1 MMEWKKLMTP
11 HQFREK
17 SGEGREPLEE
27 FKQDY
32 SKIIFSSAF
41 RRLKN
46 KTQIYPLDSN
56 DFIRTRL
63 THSLEV
69 ATIASELGTKIE
81 KRLIDEGKLPED
93 MKECLGAVLT
103 AASLVHDVGNPPFGH
118 YGEFIIQDFFTDFFR
133 EKFRQDID
141 FYGNKW
147 KLSELYDF
155 KKFEGNAQALRQLN
169 KLQYLRDEHGLNLS
183 FPTLATI
190 MKYPRC
196 SYEGN
201 SPENGVSYKK
211 FGYFQ
216 SEEEAYKEI
225 VKGLEMIVDGKV
237 CRHPLVFLMEAAD
250 DIAYMMADIEDAFK
264 KVILN
269 NGILKDVLTKYLNL
283 TNEKEMEILLSLGEI
298 EVDDQYPRPWEIKM
312 QIFRKRMHSFMMD
325 EVIET
330 FMYHYEDIMEGRYE
344 KELLECSDAVHLK
357 DAFKEILRII
367 ISDKE
372 VIKLEIAG
380 DRVLRVLLREFTNAV
395 ISPKKDIEGTKE
407 SKLYRLMSSNY
418 RFIKERYPYEKNPLY
433 NELRLVTDFICGM
446 TDSYALELYHSLNA
460 IKI

>member
-1 MMEWKKLMTP
+1 MMNWKQLMTP
-11 HQFREK
+11 YQFREK
-17 SGEGREPLEE
+17 EKEMKEPLEE
-27 FKQDY
+27 FKTDY

-69 ATIASELGTKIE
+69 ATIANELGTRVE
-81 KRLIDEGKLPED
+81 KRLIEENKLSPE
-93 MKECLGAVLT
+93 MKECLGAVLR

-118 YGEFIIQDFFTDFFR
+118 YGEIIIQDFFTEFFR
-133 EKFRQDID
+133 EKFRQDTD
-141 FYGNKW
+141 FYGTTW

-155 KKFEGNAQALRQLN
+155 KKFEGNAQALRQLK

-201 SPENGVSYKK
+201 DPDKGVSYKK

-225 VKGLEMIVDGKV
+225 VEKLGLRVEGKV
-237 CRHPLVFLMEAAD
+237 CRHPLVFLLESAD

-264 KVILN
+264 KGILN
-269 NGILKDVLTKYLNL
+269 NEILRGVLIKYLNL
-283 TNEKEMEILLSLGEI
+283 TNEKENEILLSLGEI
-298 EVDDQYPRPWEIKM
+298 EVDRDYPKPWEIKM
-312 QIFRKRMHSFMMD
+312 QIFRKRMHNFMMD

-330 FMYHYEDIMEGRYE
+330 FMYHYEDIMAGRYE
-344 KELLECSDAVHLK
+344 RELLECSDAVHLK
-357 DAFKEILRII
+357 NAFQEILGII
-367 ISDKE
+367 IGDKD

-395 ISPKKDIEGTKE
+395 ISPKRDMPGTKE
-407 SKLYRLMSSNY
+407 AKLYRLMSSNY
-418 RFIKERYPYEKNPLY
+418 RFIKERYPYKNPLY

-460 IKI
+460 IKF

>member
-1 MMEWKKLMTP
+1 MMEWKTLMAP

-17 SGEGREPLEE
+17 EREREEPLEE
-27 FKQDY
+27 FKRDY
-32 SKIIFSSAF
+32 SKIVFSSAF

-69 ATIASELGTKIE
+69 ATLASELGTRVE
-81 KRLIDEGKLPED
+81 KRLIDEERFPPEL
-93 MKECLGAVLT
+93 KECMGAVLR

-118 YGEFIIQDFFTDFFR
+118 YGEFIIQDFFTNFFR
-133 EKFRQDID
+133 EKFKQDMD

-147 KLSELYDF
+147 ILSELYDF
-155 KKFEGNAQALRQLN
+155 KKFEGNAQALRQLAR
-169 KLQYLRDEHGLNLS
+169 LQYLRDEYGLNLS

-201 SPENGVSYKK
+201 DPEKGVSYKK

-216 SEEEAYKEI
+216 SEGMYYEEI
-225 VKGLEMIVDGKV
+225 VDKLQMKIDGRV
-237 CRHPLVFLMEAAD
+237 CRHPLVFLLEAAD

-264 KVILN
+264 KGILN
-269 NGILKDVLTKYLNL
+269 NEILRDVLKKYLNL

-298 EVDDQYPRPWEIKM
+298 EVDEDYPRPWEIKM
-312 QIFRKRMHSFMMD
+312 QIFRKRMHNFMMD

-330 FMYHYEDIMEGRYE
+330 FIYHYEDIMNGRYE

-357 DAFKEILRII
+357 NAFEEILRII
-367 ISDKE
+367 ISDKD

-380 DRVLRVLLREFTNAV
+380 DKVLRVLLREFTNAV
-395 ISPKKDIEGTKE
+395 ISHKKDIPGTKE
-407 SKLYRLMSSNY
+407 AKLYRLISSNY
-418 RFIKERYPYEKNPLY
+418 RFLKERYPYKNPLY

-460 IKI
+460 IKF

>member
-1 MMEWKKLMTP
+1 MMEWAKIMNP
-11 HQFREK
+11 YQFREK
-17 SGEGREPLEE
+17 EGEIKHPLEE
-27 FKQDY
+27 FKKDY

-69 ATIASELGTKIE
+69 ATIASELGTEVE
-81 KRLIDEGKLPED
+81 KRLIEEGKLP
-93 MKECLGAVLT
+93 KEMAEWLGAVLR

-118 YGEFIIQDFFTDFFR
+118 YGEFIIQDFFTEFFR
-133 EKFRQDID
+133 EKFKQDTD

-147 KLSELYDF
+147 TLSELYDF
-155 KKFEGNAQALRQLN
+155 KKFEGNAQAFRQLK
-169 KLQYLRDEHGLNLS
+169 KLQYLRDEHGLNLT

-201 SPENGVSYKK
+201 DPIKGVSYKK

-216 SEEEAYKEI
+216 TEAESYEILVKEI
-225 VKGLEMIVDGKV
+225 GLVIDGKV
-237 CRHPLVFLMEAAD
+237 CRHPLVFLLEAAD

-264 KVILN
+264 KGILN
-269 NGILKDVLTKYLNL
+269 NEILRDVLKKYLNL
-283 TNEKEMEILLSLGEI
+283 TNEKEMDILLSLGEI
-298 EVDDQYPRPWEIKM
+298 EIDGDYPKPWEIRT
-312 QIFRKRMHSFMMD
+312 QIFRKRMHNFMMS
-325 EVIET
+325 EVVET
-330 FMYHYEDIMEGRYE
+330 FFVHYDEIMNGRYE

-367 ISDKE
+367 ISDKD

-380 DRVLRVLLREFTNAV
+380 DRVLRVLLREFTSAV
-395 ISPKKDIEGTKE
+395 ISPNKDIPGTKE
-407 SKLYRLMSSNY
+407 AKLYRLISSNY
-418 RFIKERYPYEKNPLY
+418 RFLKERYPYKNPLY
-433 NELRLVTDFICGM
+433 NELKLVTDFICGM

-460 IKI
+460 IKF